1 MSPESDESSPPP
13 ETMFEPTS
21 IDELLELTA
30 FLRADEAARQAFE
43 RVGVHGDF
51 TPEEVNV
58 IARMLAD
65 FVARRNWRASD
76 RKPTTFAH
84 DFCGAVP
91 FPPLDSTRDPL
102 LLNLAVTLARWIG
115 DGAISGVDDSEARA
129 FLEDRFFQRAGD
141 RSGILTTKATADEVM
156 WMARGLMANSAYW
169 DVVKEVVKRGE
180 FAGIDDDL
188 LRDVVTPLEDAITA
202 KYGLINRGHLGVHS
216 LLRAIAMGKIDSLES
231 PEAWESIRARKMFAR
246 D

>member
-1 MSPESDESSPPP
+1 
-13 ETMFEPTS
+13 
-21 IDELLELTA
+21 
-30 FLRADEAARQAFE
+30 
-43 RVGVHGDF
+43 
-51 TPEEVNV
+51 
-58 IARMLAD
+58 
-65 FVARRNWRASD
+65 
-76 RKPTTFAH
+76 
-84 DFCGAVP
+84 
-91 FPPLDSTRDPL
+91 
-102 LLNLAVTLARWIG
+102 
-115 DGAISGVDDSEARA
+115 
-129 FLEDRFFQRAGD
+129 
-141 RSGILTTKATADEVM
+141 
-156 WMARGLMANSAYW
+156 MARGLMANSAYW